1 MSSNV
6 QRDVGQIVKG
16 AGIPHCT
23 PHDLRR
29 TFASQLAMAGVN
41 QVIVQKLAG
50 HASIQT
56 TIKHYTGV
64 MPEALRAA
72 QARLPY
78 DQLLQDVSYPDREEG
93 EPVQRKAADVVN
105 PTSAAS

>member
-1 MSSNV
+1 MTNNV
-6 QRDVGQIVKG
+6 QRDFGQIVKR

-29 TFASQLAMAGVN
+29 TFVSQLAMAGVN
-41 QVIVQKLAG
+41 QAIVQKLAG

-72 QARLPY
+72 QGRLPY
-78 DQLLQDVSYPDREEG
+78 DNLLQDVSYPDRE
-93 EPVQRKAADVVN
+93 ADSDQNTKTAEVVS
-105 PTSAAS
+105 PTSAVS